1 MESSQFSDNQ
11 SRFDA
16 IEQMESQGGTCDTF
30 RVKLYGKLHFLKR
43 LKAEY
48 AGDIRYQEALRKEF
62 ETGYRLEHP
71 NLVRYLSLDKDG
83 ILMEYVDGETLS
95 QRLTKNPDYFKQR
108 KNSDKLI
115 RQLLSALQ
123 YLHNHQVLHLD
134 LKPDNILLTHINNDV
149 KLIDLGFCYT
159 DMFADTQGH
168 TNAFAAPE
176 QKAGRAVDV
185 RTDIYAF
192 GKILELLP
200 DHSLYN
206 GVIARCT
213 AENPEDRYQSIDEL
227 LYDINHRRRYFR
239 YVAAFVAIGA
249 MLAIG
254 IALLLG
260 FRFPMNFNAPY
271 KSVSVTDFWRR
282 WHISLS
288 TWLRQ
293 YLYISLG
300 GNRKGKLRMY
310 LNLFMTMLLG
320 GLWHGASWNFI
331 LWGALHGVALGCHKF
346 FSQEILHHDRH
357 YYSAGW
363 RRIVAII
370 ITFHFVCFCWI
381 FFRCSDMETA
391 VTMLNQVAT
400 NFHPELLWQ
409 VISGYP
415 WVFGLMAFGII
426 SHYLPDSWQQ
436 HIVARLSMTN
446 IFVCAMLITAVI
458 YIVIQVK
465 SSDIQ
470 PFIYF
475 QF

>member
-16 IEQMESQGGTCDTF
+16 IEQMESRGATCDTF

-48 AGDIRYQEALRKEF
+48 AGDIRYQEAFIKEF

-95 QRLTKNPDYFKQR
+95 QQLTKNPDYFKHR

-115 RQLLSALQ
+115 SQLLSALQ

-134 LKPDNILLTHINNDV
+134 LKPDNILLTHINDDV

-176 QKAGRAVDV
+176 QKAGGAVDV

-206 GVIARCT
+206 RVIARCT
-213 AENPEDRYQSIDEL
+213 AENPSDRYQSIDEI

-249 MLAIG
+249 VLAIG
-254 IALLLG
+254 IALLTHQQNVTPEHKET
-260 FRFPMNFNAPY
+260 FKDSNHVTQRDSVVKE
-271 KSVSVTDFWRR
+271 KS
-282 WHISLS
+282 L
-288 TWLRQ
+288 
-293 YLYISLG
+293 
-300 GNRKGKLRMY
+300 
-310 LNLFMTMLLG
+310 
-320 GLWHGASWNFI
+320 
-331 LWGALHGVALGCHKF
+331 
-346 FSQEILHHDRH
+346 
-357 YYSAGW
+357 
-363 RRIVAII
+363 
-370 ITFHFVCFCWI
+370 
-381 FFRCSDMETA
+381 
-391 VTMLNQVAT
+391 
-400 NFHPELLWQ
+400 
-409 VISGYP
+409 
-415 WVFGLMAFGII
+415 
-426 SHYLPDSWQQ
+426 DS
-436 HIVARLSMTN
+436 
-446 IFVCAMLITAVI
+446 
-458 YIVIQVK
+458 VIQNVPALLPQSPK
-465 SSDIQ
+465 KDTEALFKEDVSRMIDQAYRSTIATFCDSVFPSPTPSTGKAWADASTEFRDQIIEIENRLAKKYPNIPESTIRQ
-470 PFIYF
+470 DCETRF
-475 QF
+475 QSLVTSVFNQMRTNAQQ

>member
-16 IEQMESQGGTCDTF
+16 IEQMESQGATCDTF

-48 AGDIRYQEALRKEF
+48 AGDIRYQEAFRKEF

-71 NLVRYLSLDKDG
+71 NLVRYLSLGKDG

-95 QRLTKNPDYFKQR
+95 QRLTKNPDYFKHR

-134 LKPDNILLTHINNDV
+134 LKPDNILLTHINDDV

-159 DMFADTQGH
+159 DTFVDTQGR

-176 QKAGRAVDV
+176 QKAGGAVDV
-185 RTDIYAF
+185 RTDLYAF

-206 GVIARCT
+206 RVIARCT
-213 AENPEDRYQSIDEL
+213 AENPSDRYQSIDEI

-254 IALLLG
+254 IALLTHQQNVTPERKET
-260 FRFPMNFNAPY
+260 FKDSNHVTQRDSVVKE
-271 KSVSVTDFWRR
+271 KS
-282 WHISLS
+282 L
-288 TWLRQ
+288 
-293 YLYISLG
+293 
-300 GNRKGKLRMY
+300 
-310 LNLFMTMLLG
+310 
-320 GLWHGASWNFI
+320 
-331 LWGALHGVALGCHKF
+331 
-346 FSQEILHHDRH
+346 
-357 YYSAGW
+357 
-363 RRIVAII
+363 
-370 ITFHFVCFCWI
+370 
-381 FFRCSDMETA
+381 
-391 VTMLNQVAT
+391 
-400 NFHPELLWQ
+400 
-409 VISGYP
+409 
-415 WVFGLMAFGII
+415 
-426 SHYLPDSWQQ
+426 DS
-436 HIVARLSMTN
+436 
-446 IFVCAMLITAVI
+446 
-458 YIVIQVK
+458 VIQNVPALLPQSPK
-465 SSDIQ
+465 KDTEALFKEDVSRMIDQAYRSTIATFCDSVFPSPTPSTGKAWADASTEFHDQIIEIENRLAKKYPNIQ
-470 PFIYF
+470 ESTIRQDCETRF
-475 QF
+475 QSLVTSVFNQMRTNAQP